1 MTSEFDEL
9 QEILDFLKEH
19 GVSGPL
25 RRIEL
30 LTEIMKEWKKK

>member
-9 QEILDFLKEH
+9 QEIMDFLKEH

-30 LTEIMKEWKKK
+30 LTEIMKEKMRK